1 MNDKSLN
8 LSKLFNNGNLKK
20 IIKEIK
26 NLFLNYL
33 VRWENRIIVCIVQFF
48 KYPFSR

>member
-1 MNDKSLN
+1 MNDKSLD

-33 VRWENRIIVCIVQFF
+33 LNVQYLSTFIQLERIGI
-48 KYPFSR
+48 

>member
-1 MNDKSLN
+1 MNDKSSD

-33 VRWENRIIVCIVQFF
+33 LNVQYLSTFIQLEIIGI
-48 KYPFSR
+48 

>member
-1 MNDKSLN
+1 MNDKSLD

-33 VRWENRIIVCIVQFF
+33 LNVQYLSTFIQLELIGI
-48 KYPFSR
+48 